1 MRRRRKPRGQNHER
15 WLVSYAD
22 FITLLFAFFVVMY
35 ASAQVDKRR
44 VAQLAFAIQVA
55 FQKMG
60 VFPGSSMQMP
70 RDLAPMPYANA
81 EAVENTKRAP
91 DIGPLVAAPK
101 SAFSI
106 AEETQDLTELRKE
119 LEKALAVQI
128 QQQEVALHA
137 VPEGLVVS
145 LREIGFFD
153 SGSAEMKPRSRPA
166 FQRLALIL
174 SQGTYHIRIE
184 GHTDDVPVHNAHF
197 SSNWELS
204 TARATEIVQLLLT
217 KYDFAPERLS
227 AAGYAQY
234 HPVASNS
241 TAEGRAQNR
250 RVDIVVLGRLR
261 GSTVALAPG
270 ALPAASAGHAS
281 GR

>member
-1 MRRRRKPRGQNHER
+1 MRRRRKHSAQNHER

-44 VAQLAFAIQVA
+44 VGQLAFAIQVA

-60 VFPGSSMQMP
+60 VFPGSSAEFP
-70 RDLAPMPYANA
+70 RELKPVPYVNA
-81 EAVENTKRAP
+81 QAVENTKHAP
-91 DIGPLVAAPK
+91 EIGPLAAVP
-101 SAFSI
+101 SGSVSSS

-119 LEKALAVQI
+119 LEKALAMQI
-128 QQQEVALHA
+128 QQQEVALRA

-153 SGSAEMKPRSRPA
+153 SGSAQMKPRSRPA
-166 FQRLALIL
+166 FQRLAAIL
-174 SQGTYHIRIE
+174 SNGTYHIRIE
-184 GHTDDVPVHNAHF
+184 GHTDNVPVHNAHF

-204 TARATEIVQLLLT
+204 TTRATEIVQLLLT
-217 KYDFAPERLS
+217 KYAFAPERLS

-234 HPVASNS
+234 HPVSSNA

-250 RVDIVVLGRLR
+250 RVDIVVLGRLQD
-261 GSTVALAPG
+261 SSV
-270 ALPAASAGHAS
+270 ALPATPPISS
-281 GR
+281 STR